1 MSTKGRGLPPGRRMR
16 ANTHLVDHTTSG
28 RPATVGRMIPI
39 DKIHP
44 NPGQPRRNH
53 VGIDELAESIREKGI
68 LEPILVRPNQD
79 GTWEIVAGERRWRAA
94 SRVGLSLVPCIELDV
109 DDQGSLEI
117 SLIEN
122 LQRRDLDPFEEA
134 EAIARLVEEF
144 GYTHEQ
150 IARKLGRSR
159 TSITEILSL
168 NRMPDRV
175 KAECRRADIL
185 AKSTL
190 MEIVRQPDEET
201 MLQLV
206 QAIAQH
212 QLTRDDVRNLKR
224 DNHEST
230 SRQRSPEARRR
241 RPFVFR
247 YRPPTKDFTLSLR
260 FEKEVVEPRE
270 LLSVLEQIVADLR
283 SQVEQEEAGKGNT
296 PGDA

>member
-1 MSTKGRGLPPGRRMR
+1 VSTKGRGLPPNRRMR
-16 ANTHLVDHTTSG
+16 ADTHFVDQITSG

-39 DKIHP
+39 EKIHP
-44 NPGQPRRNH
+44 NPTQPRRNH
-53 VGIDELAESIREKGI
+53 VGIEELAESIREKGI
-68 LEPILVRPNQD
+68 LEPILVRPRED

-94 SRVGLSLVPCIELDV
+94 SEVGLSLVPCIELDV

-168 NRMPDRV
+168 NRMPARV
-175 KAECRRADIL
+175 KDECRRADIL
-185 AKSTL
+185 TKSTL

-201 MLQLV
+201 MLALV
-206 QAIAQH
+206 HAISRH
-212 QLTRDDVRNLKR
+212 KLTRDDVRNLKR
-224 DNHEST
+224 DNN
-230 SRQRSPEARRR
+230 QRPNQDGADKPRR

-247 YRPPTKDFTLSLR
+247 YRPPSKDFTLSLR
-260 FEKEVVEPRE
+260 FEKEVVEPTE
-270 LLSVLEQIVADLR
+270 LLEVLEQIVADLR
-283 SQVEQEEAGKGNT
+283 RQVEEERQGRST
-296 PGDA
+296 

>member
-1 MSTKGRGLPPGRRMR
+1 VSTKGRGLPPNRRMR
-16 ANTHLVDHTTSG
+16 ADTHFVDQITSG

-44 NPGQPRRNH
+44 NPTQPRRNH

-68 LEPILVRPNQD
+68 LEPILVRPRED
-79 GTWEIVAGERRWRAA
+79 GTYEIVAGERRWRAA
-94 SRVGLSLVPCIELDV
+94 NEVGLSLVPCIELDV

-168 NRMPDRV
+168 NRMPARV
-175 KAECRRADIL
+175 KEECRRADIL
-185 AKSTL
+185 TKSTL
-190 MEIVRQPDEET
+190 MEIVRQPDEQT
-201 MLQLV
+201 MLALV
-206 QAIAQH
+206 ETIAQH
-212 QLTRDDVRNLKR
+212 KLTRDDVRNLKR
-224 DNHEST
+224 DTNHRAGS
-230 SRQRSPEARRR
+230 QADHKARR

-247 YRPPTKDFTLSLR
+247 YRPPSKDFTLSLR

-270 LLSVLEQIVADLR
+270 LLDVLEKIVADLR
-283 SQVEQEEAGKGNT
+283 RQVQEDD
-296 PGDA
+296 PGTS

>member
-1 MSTKGRGLPPGRRMR
+1 MSTKGRGLPPNRRMR
-16 ANTHLVDHTTSG
+16 ADTHFVDQITSG

-44 NPGQPRRNH
+44 NPTQPRRNH

-68 LEPILVRPNQD
+68 LEPILVRPRED
-79 GTWEIVAGERRWRAA
+79 GTYEIVAGERRWRAA
-94 SRVGLSLVPCIELDV
+94 NEVGLSLVPCIELDV

-168 NRMPDRV
+168 NRMPARV
-175 KAECRRADIL
+175 KEECRRADIL
-185 AKSTL
+185 TKSTL
-190 MEIVRQPDEET
+190 MEIVRQPDEQT
-201 MLQLV
+201 MLALV
-206 QAIAQH
+206 ETIAQH
-212 QLTRDDVRNLKR
+212 KLTRDDVRNLKR
-224 DNHEST
+224 DNNHRAGSQADRKT
-230 SRQRSPEARRR
+230 RR

-247 YRPPTKDFTLSLR
+247 YRPPSKDFTLSLR

-270 LLSVLEQIVADLR
+270 LLDVLEKIVADLR
-283 SQVEQEEAGKGNT
+283 RQVQEDD
-296 PGDA
+296 PGTS